1 MVSTTRNMHNRTPLS
16 GSARPRPEHHVFI
29 ERANPGTKISVSLIV
44 RRRPGGHPLPTLE
57 HFDQTPLARRNYL
70 TAAEYAEIHGAA
82 PSDLHKVEAF
92 AKVHGLAVVH
102 SHAGRRSVSV
112 EGTVSQMEAAF
123 GVTLNRYEAPMPGSA
138 SRVRD
143 SGGGQAHDGV
153 ESRES
158 TTVKN
163 QQSAEVRKQVHHGF
177 DGAVQ
182 LPQDLADV
190 VVAVIGLDDR
200 LLGVPGGTGNPAGAA
215 SLSVPTAAGLY
226 NFPKIGAADQTIGI
240 IAPQTAAGIGA
251 SYLPGDITAYFASLP
266 AGFQT
271 APTMNNVNLTVGG
284 TTFSNNT
291 GAVTTITAAN
301 LSSASNGPILEITQD
316 ICTSATIAQGATV
329 NVYFTQNSEAGWVA
343 FLNRVLQPEGENQ
356 PTIVSCSWTLFL
368 GDDSGTVGKLS
379 DSGSSVSVLT
389 TLFQELAAVG
399 VSCFIAIGD
408 WGADNWWLLANNPA
422 TPPDGKRHVMYP
434 GTDPWI
440 TSCGGTIVTT
450 NAAPPPA
457 INEQV
462 WSDAYTSTFGN
473 TSNNF
478 GATGGGVS
486 LTFSAPTYQT
496 AAGVTG
502 ATDSSGTFQAG
513 RGVPDVAAMVSF
525 TGFQANAIGYTFTG
539 TSCAAPFIAGLMAV
553 IRSALGVAL
562 APLNSLLYRLAG
574 AAFNDVTI
582 GNNDSG
588 DSPANVKK
596 AIPTYTGTTADAP
609 FFTAGAGWD
618 ACSGLGSIDGTK
630 LLDGIASLL
639 YGRTWYFQVQ
649 KGTFGFDE
657 VGITP
662 TWDGKLS
669 LVLEG
674 FTPDQVTAAG
684 LTPKVNVVLPGIDVT
699 VGAARPQIPNQT
711 STPQRIFF
719 PCTIAFEASAIKRI
733 ADGGLFTAVGGA
745 DTEAPVSSVI
755 TFAGQIMTAET
766 VFYLEAGA
774 DPYFSNYDP
783 AGTNVFYLSDALR
796 VFTVTPGF
804 NNAPIDGIALN
815 AANSTGF
822 DTAAGYAYIQ
832 ALLAHLNS
840 TYADPAGTDPFTTRL
855 PDQNAAPSADSS
867 VSPTTPNPAGGTFAN
882 YNFAIA
888 RVRLDGAVGESSV
901 KNVKVFFRMFA
912 SETGDT
918 DYQPALTYPS
928 TSDAAGLPA
937 EPLLGVGD
945 VTIPF
950 FATGNYEANGDFGK
964 NTDYSANSINN
975 QPVTISAGKGV
986 WAYYGCYINVYP
998 TNNTIAGA
1006 AVQTLFASTHACLVA
1021 QIAFDDAPIPIGQ
1034 GLGPENFDKLA
1045 QRNLVVTLSDN
1056 PGPAS
1061 AHRIPQTFDSRP
1073 SEALGTGG
1081 GIASYPDELMIDW
1094 GDTPV
1099 GSIAHIYWP
1108 QVKSADVLSLAK
1120 SFYSTHQLAA
1130 RDEFTVQCPVLHG
1143 FTFVPIPPGAG
1154 QNFAGLFTVD
1164 LPAGAVHAGQEFTV
1178 TVRRLSTREGVV
1190 SDSPPPPPPPPS
1202 IAGGAELAEAQVR
1215 MRDTTRRDPH
1225 RHTVDWRYVVGT
1237 FAVRI
1242 PVTTSKVML
1251 PLEENT
1257 YAILKWRYERLA
1269 YTNRWRPV
1277 LKRYLEY
1284 IAARIEGVGG
1294 QPWKITPSPWGYHP
1308 GHHGHGDHHGQ
1319 GGHPGQGHGAH
1330 LPGHLRAGE
1339 RQHSGKIDGL
1349 VYDRFGDFEGFL
1361 LMTEEGHQRGYR
1373 SREASIEALVR
1384 FAWQR
1389 RAVVIVVARD
1399 LDPSVPV
1406 SVILRRAPPQ
1416 PEPWPA

>member
-1 MVSTTRNMHNRTPLS
+1 MVPTTKNTKDRAPLS
-16 GSARPRPEHHVFI
+16 GSARPRPDHHVFL
-29 ERANPGTKISVSLIV
+29 ERANPSAKISVSLIV
-44 RRRPGGHPLPTLE
+44 RRQPGGPALPGLE
-57 HFDQTPLARRNYL
+57 HFDQTPLARRKYL
-70 TAAEYAEIHGAA
+70 TPAEYAERHGAA
-82 PSDLHKVEAF
+82 AEDLRNVEAF
-92 AKVHGLAVVH
+92 ARAHGLTVVSSH
-102 SHAGRRSVSV
+102 SGRRTVSV

-123 GVTLNRYEAPMPGSA
+123 GITLNRYEAPMPGPA
-138 SRVRD
+138 SRVHGL
-143 SGGGQAHDGV
+143 GGDQGQVRGG
-153 ESRES
+153 SRES
-158 TTVKN
+158 KSAKN
-163 QQSAEVRKQVHHGF
+163 QPFAEERKQVHHGF
-177 DGAVQ
+177 DGAVH
-182 LPQDLADV
+182 LPHDLTDV

-200 LLGVPGGTGNPAGAA
+200 LLGVPGGTGDPAGAT
-215 SLSVPTAAGLY
+215 SVSVPTAAGLY
-226 NFPKIGAADQTIGI
+226 NFPTIGAADQTIGI
-240 IAPQTAAGIGA
+240 IAPQSAAGVGA

-271 APTMNNVNLTVGG
+271 APTINNVNLTVGG
-284 TTFSNNT
+284 TAFSNST
-291 GAVTTITAAN
+291 AAVTAVTAAN
-301 LSSASNGPILEITQD
+301 LGSAANSSILEITQD

-343 FLNRVLQPEGENQ
+343 FLSRVLQPEGENQ

-379 DSGSSVSVLT
+379 DSASSVSVLT
-389 TLFQELAAVG
+389 TLFQELASVG

-408 WGADNWWLLANNPA
+408 WGADNWWRLGGSPA
-422 TPPDGKRHVMYP
+422 TPPDGKSHVMYP

-440 TSCGGTIVTT
+440 TSCGGTIIAT
-450 NAAPPPA
+450 NAAPPPT

-462 WSDAYTSTFGN
+462 WSDAYSGTFGN
-473 TSNNF
+473 ANSNF

-486 LTFSAPTYQT
+486 QTFAAPAYQT

-502 ATDSSGTFQAG
+502 ATDSGGTFRAG
-513 RGVPDVAAMVSF
+513 RGVPDVAAMVAFS
-525 TGFQANAIGYTFTG
+525 GFQVNGIGYFFTG

-562 APLNSLLYRLAG
+562 APLNSLLYQLAG
-574 AAFNDVTI
+574 SAFNDVTT

-618 ACSGLGSIDGTK
+618 ACSGLGSIDGIK

-657 VGITP
+657 VGITQ

-674 FTPDQVTAAG
+674 FTPAQVTAAG

-699 VGAARPQIPNQT
+699 VGAAKPQIPSQT

-719 PCTIAFEASAIKRI
+719 PCTIAFEASAIKRV
-733 ADGGLFTAVGGA
+733 ADGGLFPPVGGA

-766 VFYLEAGA
+766 VFYLEPGA
-774 DPYFSNYDP
+774 DPYFNNYDP
-783 AGTNVFYLSDALR
+783 AGTNEFYLSDALR

-815 AANSTGF
+815 ATNKTDF

-840 TYADPAGTDPFTTRL
+840 TYADPTGTDPFTTLL
-855 PDQNAAPSADSS
+855 PDQNAALSADSS

-912 SETGDT
+912 SETSDT

-928 TSDAAGLPA
+928 TSDAAGLPS
-937 EPLLGVGD
+937 EPLLGVGN

-998 TNNTIAGA
+998 TKNTIANA
-1006 AVQTLFASTHACLVA
+1006 AVQTLFPSTHACLVA
-1021 QIAFDDAPIPIGQ
+1021 QIAFDDAPIPTGQ

-1056 PGPAS
+1056 PGPAT

-1073 SEALGTGG
+1073 GKVSGTGG
-1081 GIASYPDELMIDW
+1081 GIADYPDELMIDW

-1120 SFYSTHQLAA
+1120 LFYSTHQLSA
-1130 RDEFTVQCPVLHG
+1130 RDEYTVQCTVLHG
-1143 FTFVPIPPGAG
+1143 YTFVPVPPGSG
-1154 QNFAGLFTVD
+1154 ENFAGLFTVD
-1164 LPAGAVHAGQEFTV
+1164 LPAGAVHTGQEFTI

-1190 SDSPPPPPPPPS
+1190 SDPPPPPPP
-1202 IAGGAELAEAQVR
+1202 IAGRAKPAAGQVR
-1215 MRDTTRRDPH
+1215 TLATTSRSPN
-1225 RHTVDWRYVVGT
+1225 RHNVDWRYVVGT

-1269 YTNRWRPV
+1269 HTNRWRPV

-1284 IAARIEGVGG
+1284 IAARIEGLGG
-1294 QPWKITPSPWGYHP
+1294 QPWKITPSPWGYPH
-1308 GHHGHGDHHGQ
+1308 GHRGHGDHPGQ
-1319 GGHPGQGHGAH
+1319 GGHPGHGHGGH
-1330 LPGHLRAGE
+1330 LPGHLRPGE
-1339 RQHSGKIDGL
+1339 REHTGKVDGL

-1361 LMTEEGHQRGYR
+1361 LMTEEGHQRSYR
-1373 SREASIEALVR
+1373 SREAEIEALVR
-1384 FAWQR
+1384 FAWQD
-1389 RAVVIVVARD
+1389 RAVIAVITRD
-1399 LDPSVPV
+1399 TDPSVPI

-1416 PEPWPA
+1416 PKRWPA